1 MKNFKIIN
9 FDVNNIE
16 HIKLLKYFISSPGS
30 ELVSNNVSRFVIR
43 NLELNKKDN
52 ITNVFIVE
60 NDNNKIG
67 LAFLNYHPKEERN
80 GVILQEEIEIGL
92 GLLPEYSG
100 KHLGT
105 LFQKEFREYL
115 LDKYKNFNE
124 IVARVDDDNI
134 KFKKAVMNSGF
145 IHIQDDE
152 YHYKRTNKTKIESSK
167 R

>member
-67 LAFLNYHPKEERN
+67 L
-80 GVILQEEIEIGL
+80 
-92 GLLPEYSG
+92 GLLPKYRG

-105 LFQKEFREYL
+105 LFQKEFSEYL

-134 KFKKAVMNSGF
+134 KSKKAVLNSGF
-145 IHIQDDE
+145 IHIQDNE
-152 YHYKRTNKTKIESSK
+152 YHYKRTNKIICLKGNCE
-167 R
+167 